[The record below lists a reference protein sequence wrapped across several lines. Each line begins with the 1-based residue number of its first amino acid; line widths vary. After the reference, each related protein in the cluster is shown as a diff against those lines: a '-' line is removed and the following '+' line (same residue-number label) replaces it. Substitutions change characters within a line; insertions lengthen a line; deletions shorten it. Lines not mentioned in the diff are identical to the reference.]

1 MGNPAIIDI
10 AAAAILLGFL
20 VYGAK
25 RGLFRALAGLLILV
39 LAIAGARMAAEALTP
54 PAVALVRP
62 VIEARIQEQMDAAL
76 ELPEAPEDTPGRM
89 PEEDFGAEDLLA
101 LLGVGE
107 GRLEDLAETAREAV
121 RDTGVS
127 LLTAVAEC
135 VTEPVLY
142 SVLFLVLF
150 LALLILLRLAARALD
165 LVLKLPVLHGANAV
179 GGALVGLLEGLAV
192 LLVLTMLL
200 SRLDVPLEESV
211 ILYRFATWLS

>member
-10 AAAAILLGFL
+10 IAAAILLGSMIL
-20 VYGAK
+20 GIR
-25 RGLFRALAGLLILV
+25 RGLFRTLAGLLILV

-54 PAVALVRP
+54 RAVALAQP
-62 VIEARIQEQMDAAL
+62 VIEARIQRQIDAAL
-76 ELPEAPEDTPGRM
+76 EAPEPEAGRM
-89 PEEDFGAEDLLA
+89 PEENLGPEDLLT

-107 GRLEDLAETAREAV
+107 DRLEELADAARAAV

-127 LLTAVAEC
+127 VLTAVAAC

-142 SVLFLVLF
+142 SVLFLALF
-150 LALLILLRLAARALD
+150 AALLVLLRLAARALD
-165 LVLKLPVLHGANAV
+165 LVLKLPVLHGANAL

-192 LLVLTMLL
+192 LLLLTTIL

-211 ILYRFATWLS
+211 ILHRFAAWLS